1 MSGAEAAL
9 EGAILAAL
17 AADAGV
23 TTALGDPL
31 RLLEIGS
38 PLPGYPY
45 LEVARM
51 QSQPNNS
58 AGVEGAIVTVDLV
71 VSSRDEG
78 GRSARA
84 AITEVRRAL
93 GAASL
98 AMEGWRCVLML
109 PVFADAV
116 REAIGR
122 WRAILRVRV
131 IVERES

>member
-9 EGAILAAL
+9 QSAIVAAL
-17 AADAGV
+17 AADTGV
-23 TTALGDPL
+23 KTALGEPL

-38 PLPGYPY
+38 PLPGYPH
-45 LEVARM
+45 LEEARM
-51 QSQPNNS
+51 QSQPTDA
-58 AGVEGAIVTVDLV
+58 AGFEGVIVTVDLA

-84 AITEVRRAL
+84 AIAEVRRAL
-93 GAASL
+93 GVTDIVI
-98 AMEGWRCVLML
+98 EGWRCVLML
-109 PVFADAV
+109 PVFSDAV

-122 WRAILRVRV
+122 WRAILQVRV